1 MKFSITKLIVWPR
14 DTSKEV
20 RVVSFVESGINLIT
34 GSSRTGKSAII
45 KIIDYC
51 LGSRTCSIPKL
62 GPIRRSAG
70 WYGIVIRTEEGY
82 KLFARRD
89 PDTQEATDDYMLV
102 ESAAPTVPEY
112 AVKNSNRVAAK
123 GLLARLA
130 RLPQANADFN
140 ETGSGFKGRASFGDM
155 TSFMFQPQ
163 PIVANDR
170 VLFFEA
176 DDPDHAPKL
185 REIFPL
191 VLGAIDA
198 NTLVMLHRLA
208 ELRRL
213 LDRKRRQLEALRDS
227 IQDYAGEVRGRYLGA
242 VGLGLLQTDVGSIDH
257 AEINVLLERLRDLGH
272 AWTQGERPANDTV
285 SFQSAPRLAELR
297 QRESLLSQLVSSL
310 RLRQVQL
317 RELSQAR
324 HLSEG
329 ALARERDRLTPTS
342 WLVKEIS
349 ASHNCPFCGSE
360 NHAGTRELTRLS
372 QRAASVEAQ
381 WQGIATIPPMLDAEE
396 VEVRRALVQEDERLR
411 QVRAERAQVEQLTAA
426 ARKTDEDRALYIG
439 KLLEFLAI
447 QHTLSGNSALIGE
460 IESLEA
466 EEEELRSQVDA
477 DVIAQ
482 RKEDALL
489 LISKYAQHY
498 GRIVD
503 LENNDA
509 LIKLDTRELTVR
521 IINDRGESAWLYQIG
536 SAANH
541 LGYHVAT
548 MLALHE
554 FFIAKPIPYVPSILI
569 LDQPSQTQF
578 PDDVDEDAEEEELLA
593 VHKAFE
599 AFDSAVE
606 RTREMLQIIVSEH
619 AGMTVYAGIR
629 HLTVVE
635 RWRRGRKL
643 IPWHWDSEALEAL
656 NGKRADSALED
667 LVDSVLKPAFAMQLG
682 LTGPTD
688 IGDVQIDRAV
698 FAGQSIDFEVSFK
711 SSSKSPG
718 TGSREA
724 SSPVVET
731 KVQHRMRGKVGRDLS
746 TSMIVPPT
754 P

>member
-1 MKFSITKLIVWPR
+1 MKFSIASLIVWPR
-14 DTSKEV
+14 DTSKKA
-20 RVVSFVESGINLIT
+20 RVVTFTETGINLIT
-34 GSSRTGKSAII
+34 GASRTGKSAII

-51 LGSRTCSIPKL
+51 LGSRSCSIPKL

-70 WYGIVIRTEEGY
+70 WYGIVVRTEEGY

-89 PDTQEATDDYMLV
+89 PDEHEATDDYMLV
-102 ESAAPTVPEY
+102 ESATPTIPDFP
-112 AVKNSNRVAAK
+112 VKNSNRAAAK
-123 GLLARLA
+123 GLLTRLA
-130 RLPQANADFN
+130 RLPQTNVDFN

-170 VLFFEA
+170 VLFFEG

-208 ELRRL
+208 ELRRQ
-213 LDRKRRQLEALRDS
+213 LDRKRRQLEALRNS
-227 IQDYAGEVRGRYLGA
+227 IQDYAGEVRGRYLSA
-242 VGLGLLQTDVGSIDH
+242 VGLGLLQTDIGSIDH
-257 AEINVLLERLRDLGH
+257 AEINVLLERLGGLAN
-272 AWTQGERPANDTV
+272 AWTQGERPLSDTV

-297 QRESLLSQLVSSL
+297 QRESLLSQQVSSL

-329 ALARERDRLTPTS
+329 VLARERDRLAPTS

-349 ASHNCPFCGSE
+349 TSSNCPFCGSE
-360 NHAGTRELTRLS
+360 NQAGTRELTRLG

-396 VEVRRALVQEDERLR
+396 VEVRRALVEDDERLR
-411 QVRAERAQVEQLTAA
+411 QVRAERAQVEQLTAS
-426 ARKTDEDRALYIG
+426 ARKTDEDRALFIG
-439 KLLEFLAI
+439 KLLEFLAV
-447 QHTLSGNSALIGE
+447 QRTLSGDVGLISE
-460 IESLEA
+460 IELLEK
-466 EEEELRSQVDA
+466 EEDELRLQVDA

-489 LISKYAQHY
+489 LISRYAQHY
-498 GRIVD
+498 GRIVE

-521 IINDRGESAWLYQIG
+521 VINERGESAWLYQIG

-541 LGYHVAT
+541 LGYHVAM

-554 FFIAKPIPYVPSILI
+554 FFIAKPIPYVPSLLI

-578 PDDVDEDAEEEELLA
+578 PDDVDEDAEQEELLA

-599 AFDSAVE
+599 AFDSAID

-619 AGMTVYAGIR
+619 AGLTVYAGIR
-629 HLTVVE
+629 RLTVVE

-643 IPWHWDSEALEAL
+643 IPWHWDSQALAEL
-656 NGKRADSALED
+656 SGKRAEFALED
-667 LVDSVLKPAFAMQLG
+667 LTDSVLKPALSVALG
-682 LTGPTD
+682 LKEPTD
-688 IGDVQIDRAV
+688 IAGIQIGQAT
-698 FAGQSIDFEVSFK
+698 FAGQTIDFEVGVLVK
-711 SSSKSPG
+711 PAPAETTDNPRQDLRAK
-718 TGSREA
+718 TVQIRGSIR
-724 SSPVVET
+724 T
-731 KVQHRMRGKVGRDLS
+731 DLS
-746 TSMIVPPT
+746 VSSIAISPT
-754 P
+754 